1 MKIKSI
7 IIELTASDQERTR
20 EQFIESRT
28 LMLGNGKWSVKGDND
43 GLFPGEVRLVSM
55 IEEVRSKVGS
65 I

>member
-7 IIELTASDQERTR
+7 IIELTATDSERTR
-20 EQFIESRT
+20 ESFIESRK
-28 LMLGNGKWSVKGDND
+28 LVLIGGKWSVVDDKD